1 MAFCYKVL
9 PNSQFTEI
17 GLEYI
22 LCPEDTCFNFV
33 YLWEHYISGVTSIID
48 YDMTEVVSLLLTV
61 IIPVGCSKKCYSDL
75 LSMSD

>member
-33 YLWEHYISGVTSIID
+33 YYWEHYISGVTSIID
-48 YDMTEVVSLLLTV
+48 YDMTEVVSPS
-61 IIPVGCSKKCYSDL
+61 INCYYHVGCSKKML
-75 LSMSD
+75 Q